1 MVNNSL
7 EAAKILEN
15 HKVSVKVV
23 NMHTIKPIDEEAIL
37 NSNKSKLIV
46 SIEEHNI
53 IGGLGSAIAEY
64 NSKLPSSPK
73 QLFIGIKDTYSKGGT
88 YKFLKEKH
96 GLSPEKIVDD
106 ILNEYKKL
114 MDNKQKYQEIFVKSL
129 SIKENQF
136 SNELKYNE
144 IPEWD
149 SIGHMTLI
157 SGLEEGFGI
166 SIETDDIIDF
176 SSVKKGEEILGKYNI
191 KF

>member
-1 MVNNSL
+1 
-7 EAAKILEN
+7 
-15 HKVSVKVV
+15 
-23 NMHTIKPIDEEAIL
+23 
-37 NSNKSKLIV
+37 
-46 SIEEHNI
+46 
-53 IGGLGSAIAEY
+53 
-64 NSKLPSSPK
+64 
-73 QLFIGIKDTYSKGGT
+73 
-88 YKFLKEKH
+88 
-96 GLSPEKIVDD
+96 
-106 ILNEYKKL
+106 

-191 KF
+191 KY